1 MRTIA
6 LLLALL
12 FALPAW
18 SREIVR
24 VGGYEFSP
32 YVEVQNQQPTGLTAE
47 LLKALNQIQ
56 DRYDFQFEFTSP
68 RRRYEDFSNGRFDV
82 IFFES
87 PDWGWS
93 KRQIKFT
100 SSREIL
106 RDSEVFVALAAPG
119 RGEHFFTSLSGHT
132 IAGVYGYH
140 YAFAGYD
147 DDPDMLE
154 QDFRMSLVYSNYASL
169 QLVLGGRTELAIV
182 TRSYLD
188 RFLHTHPKEA
198 PRLLISKRVDQVY
211 SLRALVSDKARI
223 SADQIDA
230 LIAKLRQRGTLDQ
243 LRRAAGIT
251 H

>member
-1 MRTIA
+1 MRPIA
-6 LLLALL
+6 LLFALL
-12 FALPAW
+12 FALPVW

-24 VGGYEFSP
+24 VGGYEFAP
-32 YVEVQNQQPTGLTAE
+32 YVVNENQQPTGLTIE
-47 LLKALNQIQ
+47 LLKALNKLQ

-87 PDWGWS
+87 PQWGWS
-93 KRQIKFT
+93 KRKIKFAT
-100 SSREIL
+100 SREIM

-119 RGEHFFTSLSGHT
+119 RDERFFSSLSGRT

-140 YAFAGYD
+140 YAFAGFD
-147 DDPDMLE
+147 NDPDLLE
-154 QDFRMSLVYSNYASL
+154 QQFNMSLVYSNYASI
-169 QLVLGGRTELAIV
+169 QLVLGGRTDLAIV

-188 RFLHTHPKEA
+188 RYLHTNPKDV
-198 PRLLISKRVDQVY
+198 PRLLPSKRVDQVY
-211 SLRALVSDKARI
+211 SLRALVSDQARI
-223 SADQIDA
+223 SAEQLDA
-230 LIAKLRQRGTLDQ
+230 LIARLRQNGTLDK